1 MTATHELHRA
11 CVVAR
16 KYPTTTFWVLAC
28 TAFAA
33 GLAAN
38 AIVLGAAL
46 IAMLSIMAH
55 TARQAWMPPI
65 RMRVGNR
72 RDGDGRHAKPG
83 D

>member
-1 MTATHELHRA
+1 MTATHELHKA

-28 TAFAA
+28 AAFAA
-33 GLAAN
+33 GVAEITIALA
-38 AIVLGAAL
+38 AAL
-46 IAMLSIMAH
+46 IVMLLIMAH

-65 RMRVGNR
+65 RVLAGKR
-72 RDGDGRHAKPG
+72 RDGDGKHTRSG